1 MNPFLK
7 FSATLFLGLTTSSLF
22 AQQYESKEGRLTT
35 IVQIMDGYYTEVV
48 FEENPPKFMSA
59 RGGFISNNT
68 PNPLVNLEY
77 NSLFEQDSLTTISLA
92 ALDAFVIV
100 AEKPQALDGQWLMG
114 GRMRNGEISYRDTS
128 GPRKTLKVLFNGH
141 FQWMAFNTDTFA
153 FMGTGGGNYSS
164 VDGIYKEEI
173 KFFSRDDSRV
183 GAILPFDYE
192 LISGEWHHK
201 GKSSKGVPIHEIWV
215 QREY

>member
-201 GKSSKGVPIHEIWV
+201 GKSSKGGPIHEIWI

>member
-183 GAILPFDYE
+183 GAILPFNYE

>member
-1 MNPFLK
+1 MKPLFKRILLL
-7 FSATLFLGLTTSSLF
+7 LFLTQTVALM
-22 AQQYESKEGRLTT
+22 AQQYEQSFKDRTT
-35 IVQIMDGYYTEVV
+35 LIQFINNYYTEVV
-48 FEENPPKFMSA
+48 YEENPPRFISA
-59 RGGFISNNT
+59 RGGFVSNT
-68 PNPLVNLEY
+68 TSGSVVNLEY
-77 NSLFEQDSLTTISLA
+77 NSLFKNDSLRVISIPV
-92 ALDAFVIV
+92 LDNFVAV
-100 AEKPQALDGQWLMG
+100 ANKPQALDGQWLMG

-128 GPRKTLKVLFNGH
+128 GPRKTLKVLFNGR
-141 FQWMAFNTDTFA
+141 FQWIAFNTDTFA

-173 KFFSRDDSRV
+173 KFFSRDNSRV
-183 GAILPFDYE
+183 GAILLFDYE

>member
-92 ALDAFVIV
+92 ALDTFVIV

-183 GAILPFDYE
+183 GAILPFNYE

-201 GKSSKGVPIHEIWV
+201 GKSSKGGPIHEIWI

>member
-22 AQQYESKEGRLTT
+22 AQQYQSKEGRLTT

-201 GKSSKGVPIHEIWV
+201 GKSSKGGPIHEIWI

>member
-7 FSATLFLGLTTSSLF
+7 FSAILFLWLTTSSLF

-183 GAILPFDYE
+183 GAILPFNYE

-201 GKSSKGVPIHEIWV
+201 GKSSKGGPIHEIWI

>member
-128 GPRKTLKVLFNGH
+128 GPRKTLKVLFNGR
-141 FQWMAFNTDTFA
+141 FQWIAFNTDTFA

>member
-7 FSATLFLGLTTSSLF
+7 FSAILFLWLTTSSLF

-201 GKSSKGVPIHEIWV
+201 GKSSKGGPIHEIWI

>member
-7 FSATLFLGLTTSSLF
+7 FSAILFLWLTTSSLF
-22 AQQYESKEGRLTT
+22 AQQYQSKEGRLTT

-201 GKSSKGVPIHEIWV
+201 GKSSKGGPIHEIWI

>member
-183 GAILPFDYE
+183 GAILPFNYE

-201 GKSSKGVPIHEIWV
+201 GKSSKGGPIHEIWI

>member
-7 FSATLFLGLTTSSLF
+7 FSAILFLWLTTSSLF
-22 AQQYESKEGRLTT
+22 AQQYQSKEGRLTT

-92 ALDAFVIV
+92 ALDTFVIV

-201 GKSSKGVPIHEIWV
+201 GKSSKGGPIHEIWI